1 MIDRGKPAPRKHA
14 LGKSAP
20 DQATQVTSVP
30 GPLSRPVKV
39 DDIPGG
45 QIEVT
50 VDANPD
56 ERAALAVEFG
66 LVGIDRLVGRY
77 DVVRKGRYVE
87 VKGVVEATIEQTC
100 VVTLEPFVSNVKE
113 RVDLR
118 YTEPRFIEEA
128 EAEAGGDEHEVDL
141 DAPDPIENG
150 RIDLGVLTAEYLSLG
165 LDPYPRKPGA
175 AFTPLVEGEPE
186 PSPFAKLASLKSKLD
201 D

>member
-1 MIDRGKPAPRKHA
+1 MIDRGKPAPKKNA
-14 LGKSAP
+14 SEKSTSANVT
-20 DQATQVTSVP
+20 QATSDP
-30 GPLSRPVKV
+30 GPLSRSVKV

-45 QIEVT
+45 RIEVT
-50 VDANPD
+50 VEASPE

-66 LVGIDRLVGRY
+66 LVEIDKLVGRY

-87 VKGVVEATIEQTC
+87 VTGDVEATIEQNC

-128 EAEAGGDEHEVDL
+128 EAEGDEPEVDL

-165 LDPYPRKPGA
+165 LDPYPRKLGV
-175 AFTPLVEGEPE
+175 AFTPVLESEPE
-186 PSPFAKLASLKSKLD
+186 PSPFAKLASLKSKPD

>member
-1 MIDRGKPAPRKHA
+1 MIDRGKPAPKKHA
-14 LGKSAP
+14 SEKSASANVT
-20 DQATQVTSVP
+20 QATSDP
-30 GPLSRPVKV
+30 GPLSRSVKV

-45 QIEVT
+45 RIEVT
-50 VDANPD
+50 VEASPE

-66 LVGIDRLVGRY
+66 LVGIDKLVGRY

-87 VKGVVEATIEQTC
+87 VTGDVEATIEQNC

-128 EAEAGGDEHEVDL
+128 EAEGDEPEVDL

-165 LDPYPRKPGA
+165 LDPYPRKPGV
-175 AFTPLVEGEPE
+175 AFTPVLESEPE
-186 PSPFAKLASLKSKLD
+186 PSPFAKLASLKSKPD

>member
-1 MIDRGKPAPRKHA
+1 MTDRGKPAPRKHVS
-14 LGKSAP
+14 GKGAAVSVSP
-20 DQATQVTSVP
+20 TTSDP
-30 GPLSRPVKV
+30 GPLSRSVKV

-50 VDANPD
+50 VEANPE

-66 LVGIDRLVGRY
+66 LAGIERLVGRY

-87 VKGVVEATIEQTC
+87 VTGDVEATIEQTC
-100 VVTLEPFVSNVKE
+100 VVTLEPFVSTVKE
-113 RVDLR
+113 RVELR
-118 YTEPRFIEEA
+118 YTEPRFIDEA
-128 EAEAGGDEHEVDL
+128 DAGGEEHEVDL

-165 LDPYPRKPGA
+165 LDPYPRKPGV
-175 AFTPLVEGEPE
+175 AFTPLLESEPE
-186 PSPFAKLASLKSKLD
+186 PSPFAKLAWLKSKLD

>member
-1 MIDRGKPAPRKHA
+1 MTDRGKPAQKKHVP
-14 LGKSAP
+14 GKSASVP
-20 DQATQVTSVP
+20 AMQATSDP
-30 GPLSRPVKV
+30 GPLSRSVKV

-50 VDANPD
+50 VEANPE

-66 LVGIDRLVGRY
+66 LVGIDKLVGRY

-87 VKGVVEATIEQTC
+87 VTGEVDATIEQTC

-118 YTEPRFIEEA
+118 YTEPRFIA
-128 EAEAGGDEHEVDL
+128 EADADGEEPEVDL

-175 AFTPLVEGEPE
+175 AFTPLLESEPE